1 MIENFNSVKWLPALM
16 GALGL
21 MLLLALLTAYM
32 GSRASSASQ
41 YRAIGV
47 GLLEQRLGAVAE
59 TVTSATKGESAGYR
73 QLAEL
78 KEAVASAREKLAGA
92 GIEAGLSG
100 DWQAFTIAMDGL
112 LDAQDKVQALPAA
125 VDQAIVDAGVFIT
138 VLRRMSASL
147 LGSRWQEQ
155 RQSLEQ
161 VAGLTGSAVVILQSY
176 KDGQLGVE
184 EFSLQIGTTAEN
196 LAASVEQLLDD
207 QQFGGQAA
215 DEVGLAYETMA
226 LVLRV
231 AAEGVAASVSSLADA
246 ADLVAVA
253 SSLRGQIATAVD
265 EAGPAGGP
273 LASPAL
279 HFIILVAA
287 LLFLAGLAWFYFSSA
302 NVQRVAEEHARQN
315 ERNQQAILRLLD
327 ELGNLADGDLTVQA
341 TVTEH
346 ITGAIAD
353 SINYAIE
360 ALRNLV
366 TTIRDSSILVDGA
379 ARQSEAT
386 ISHLAAASE
395 TQAQQVGSTTESI
408 ARMANSVEEV
418 SGNAERAADVARH
431 SVDVA
436 HKGGDAVRR
445 TIEGMNR
452 IRETIQNT
460 SKRIKRLGESSQ
472 EIGNIIELI
481 NDIAEQ
487 TNILALNA
495 SIQASMAGEAGRG
508 FAVVADEVQRLAERS
523 TNATKQIEVLVRT
536 IQSDTNEAVVSMERS
551 TTDVVGGALL
561 AENAGA
567 ALEEIEQVSNQI
579 ASLVQNI
586 SDSARQ
592 QSLVAADI
600 SRNTGVLREI
610 SEQTAESTNATSDSI
625 RKLAELATQLK
636 RSVAGFTLPDDET
649 GKESPARGNLAAGTP
664 VDEPNL
670 VDALNAGDDHDEAV
684 QV

>member
-1 MIENFNSVKWLPALM
+1 MIDNFNSVKWLPALM

-41 YRAIGV
+41 SRAFGV
-47 GLLEQRLGAVAE
+47 SVLDQRLGAVAE
-59 TVTSATKGESAGYR
+59 AATSAANGESAGYQR
-73 QLAEL
+73 LAEL
-78 KEAVASAREKLAGA
+78 REEVASARETLAGA
-92 GIEAGLSG
+92 GIEAGSPG
-100 DWQAFTIAMDGL
+100 DWRALNVAINGL
-112 LDAQDKVQALPAA
+112 VDAQDKVQGLAAA
-125 VDQAIVDAGVFIT
+125 VDQAIDDAGVFIT
-138 VLRRMSASL
+138 ALQRMSASL
-147 LGSRWQEQ
+147 LGSRWQDQ
-155 RQSLEQ
+155 RQNLEQ
-161 VAGLTGSAVVILQSY
+161 AAGLTGSAVVILEAY
-176 KDGQLGVE
+176 KDGQLGIE
-184 EFSLQIGTTAEN
+184 EFSSQIDSAVEG
-196 LAASVEQLLDD
+196 LAGKVQELLGDP
-207 QQFGGQAA
+207 QFGGQAA
-215 DEVGLAYETMA
+215 DEVSLAFETVA
-226 LVLRV
+226 PVLQ
-231 AAEGVAASVSSLADA
+231 AAADGVAASVSSQATA
-246 ADLVAVA
+246 ADLVALA
-253 SSLRGQIATAVD
+253 GSLRGQIAIAVD
-265 EAGPAGGP
+265 EAGPPGGP

-287 LLFLAGLAWFYFSSA
+287 LLFLAGLVWLYFSSA

-315 ERNQQAILRLLD
+315 ERNQQAILTLLD

-366 TTIRDSSILVDGA
+366 TTIRDSSILVDAA

-408 ARMANSVEEV
+408 ARMASSVEEV

-445 TIEGMNR
+445 TIEGMNT

-586 SDSARQ
+586 SNSASQ

-610 SEQTAESTNATSDSI
+610 SEQTAESTNATSESI
-625 RKLAELATQLK
+625 RKLAELATQLR

-649 GKESPARGNLAAGTP
+649 GKQSPPGEKPAAGET
-664 VDEPNL
+664 VGEPNL
-670 VDALNAGDDHDEAV
+670 VDALHAGDDRDEAV

>member
-1 MIENFNSVKWLPALM
+1 MLDNFNSDKWLPALM

-21 MLLLALLTAYM
+21 ILLLALLTAYI
-32 GSRASSASQ
+32 GSRASGASQ
-41 YRAIGV
+41 SRAFGV
-47 GLLEQRLGAVAE
+47 RLLNERLGAVADA
-59 TVTSATKGESAGYR
+59 ATRAGNGESAGYQ

-78 KEAVASAREKLAGA
+78 TEEVASARGIIAGG
-92 GIEAGLSG
+92 GIEAGLPEN
-100 DWQAFTIAMDGL
+100 WQAFDLAMSGL
-112 LDAQDKVQALPAA
+112 LDARDKAQGLPAA
-125 VDQAIVDAGVFIT
+125 VDQAIIDAGIFIT
-138 VLRRMSASL
+138 AMNRMSATL
-147 LGSRWQEQ
+147 LGSRWNDQ
-155 RQSLEQ
+155 RDSLEQ
-161 VAGLTGSAVVILQSY
+161 AAGIAASAVAMLRSY
-176 KDGQLGVE
+176 KDGQLQSE
-184 EFSLQIGTTAEN
+184 ELRLQIGPVIRN
-196 LAASVEQLLDD
+196 LASKIEELLGD

-215 DEVGLAYETMA
+215 DEVNLAYQTVA
-226 LVLRV
+226 PVLKA
-231 AAEGVAASVSSLADA
+231 AAEGIGASVSSQARV
-246 ADLVAVA
+246 ADLVGLAG
-253 SSLRGQIATAVD
+253 SLRAQVVTAID
-265 EAGPAGGP
+265 EAGPAGGL

-279 HFIILVAA
+279 HFISLVVA
-287 LLFLAGLAWFYFSSA
+287 LLLLAGLVVFYFSSA
-302 NVQRVAEEHARQN
+302 NVQRVAEEHALQN
-315 ERNQQAILRLLD
+315 ERNQKAILRLLD

-366 TTIRDSSILVDGA
+366 TTIRDSSILVNAA

-395 TQAQQVGSTTESI
+395 TQAQQVGSATESI

-445 TIEGMNR
+445 TIEGMNA

-523 TNATKQIEVLVRT
+523 ANATKQIEVLVRT

-579 ASLVQNI
+579 AALVQNI
-586 SDSARQ
+586 SNSARQ
-592 QSLVAADI
+592 QSLVASDI
-600 SRNTGVLREI
+600 SRNTGVLKEI
-610 SEQTAESTNATSDSI
+610 SEQTAESTNATSESI
-625 RKLAELATQLK
+625 RKLAELATQLR
-636 RSVAGFTLPDDET
+636 RSVTGFTLPDDET
-649 GKESPARGNLAAGTP
+649 GNASPARKKQAARAAMS
-664 VDEPNL
+664 EPNL